1 MTEMPEER
9 QKSWLDTLPFPKRW
23 LVCIAIKFGV
33 LALAV
38 LFALNY
44 YGML

>member
-1 MTEMPEER
+1 MTEIPEER

-23 LVCIAIKFGV
+23 LVYIAIKLCV

-44 YGML
+44 YGLL